1 MRLILGDNLQK
12 PSIRDIILIGSF
24 QQDLSTN
31 RKLLRLVGRS
41 EFSKMRYTLK
51 YGGKFGDKIVKFGK
65 TFYNKVLQPGY
76 SKVLKPVYNATKKII
91 EFAANNDIANNAI
104 KVVGNMVGS
113 ALGAPGVGNIL
124 AAAAKGT
131 DSALKIGESVVNEL
145 FDKKKL
151 DVKDVKEIVDI
162 IREQIKEFMGKDKEQ
177 LEKKVENV
185 EENLKDLDLEK
196 EDVTKEDIKEGVN
209 AGLIFY
215 NPVNRQMIKKY
226 AGRVKLGGSLKP
238 INPKILKILPK
249 LLNKRRLINKI
260 RPATIGID
268 KPNRF
273 NDVPD
278 NLKGGRARMSG
289 RAKMSGRV
297 RMSGNIGDDITSK
310 LEALK
315 SKYK

>member
-41 EFSKMRYTLK
+41 EFTKMRYTIK
-51 YGGKFGDKIVKFGK
+51 YGGKFGDKLIKFGK
-65 TFYNKVLQPGY
+65 NFYSKVLQPGY
-76 SKVLKPVYNATKKII
+76 KKVLKPAYNVTKKII
-91 EFAANNDIANNAI
+91 DIAANNDLANNAI

-113 ALGAPGVGNIL
+113 ALGAPGVGNMI
-124 AAAAKGT
+124 ASAAKGT
-131 DSALKIGESVVNEL
+131 DSAIKIGEKVVNDL
-145 FDKKKL
+145 VKKKKL
-151 DVKDVKEIVDI
+151 DPDDIKQIVTI
-162 IREQIKEFMGKDKEQ
+162 IRGQIKEFKGKDKEQ
-177 LEKKVENV
+177 LEKKTENV

-196 EDVTKEDIKEGVN
+196 ENVTPEDIKDGVN

-238 INPKILKILPK
+238 MNPKLLKILPK
-249 LLNKRRLINKI
+249 ILNSRKRLLTTK
-260 RPATIGID
+260 GID
-268 KPNRF
+268 RPNRF
-273 NDVPD
+273 NELPQHKEGGRTS
-278 NLKGGRARMSG
+278 LGGRA
-289 RAKMSGRV
+289 
-297 RMSGNIGDDITSK
+297 RMSGNIGDDVTSK

>member
-41 EFSKMRYTLK
+41 EFTKMRYTIK
-51 YGGKFGDKIVKFGK
+51 YGGKFGDKLIKFGK
-65 TFYNKVLQPGY
+65 NFYSKVLQPGY
-76 SKVLKPVYNATKKII
+76 KKVLKPAYNVTKKII
-91 EFAANNDIANNAI
+91 DIAANNDLANNAI

-113 ALGAPGVGNIL
+113 ALGAPGVGNMI
-124 AAAAKGT
+124 ASAAKGT
-131 DSALKIGESVVNEL
+131 DSAIKIGEKVVNDL
-145 FDKKKL
+145 VNKKKL
-151 DVKDVKEIVDI
+151 DPDDIKQIIAI
-162 IREQIKEFMGKDKEQ
+162 IREQIKEFKGKDKEQ
-177 LEKKVENV
+177 LEKKTENV

-196 EDVTKEDIKEGVN
+196 ENVTTEDIKDGVN

-226 AGRVKLGGSLKP
+226 AGRVKLGGSIKP
-238 INPKILKILPK
+238 MNPRLLKILPK
-249 LLNKRRLINKI
+249 ILNSRKKL
-260 RPATIGID
+260 TTMGID
-268 KPNRF
+268 RPNRF
-273 NDVPD
+273 NELPPH
-278 NLKGGRARMSG
+278 KEGGRASLGG
-289 RAKMSGRV
+289 RA
-297 RMSGNIGDDITSK
+297 RMSGNIGDDVTNK

>member
-41 EFSKMRYTLK
+41 EFTKMRYTIK
-51 YGGKFGDKIVKFGK
+51 YGGKFGDKLIKFGK
-65 TFYNKVLQPGY
+65 NFYSKVLQPGY
-76 SKVLKPVYNATKKII
+76 KKVLKPAYNVTKKII
-91 EFAANNDIANNAI
+91 DIAANNDLANNAI

-113 ALGAPGVGNIL
+113 ALGAPGVGNMI

-131 DSALKIGESVVNEL
+131 DSAIKIGESVVNDL
-145 FDKKKL
+145 VKKKKL
-151 DVKDVKEIVDI
+151 DPEDIKQIIAI

-177 LEKKVENV
+177 LEKKTENV

-196 EDVTKEDIKEGVN
+196 ENVTPEDIKDGVN

-226 AGRVKLGGSLKP
+226 AGRVKLGGSVKP
-238 INPKILKILPK
+238 MNPRLLKILPK
-249 LLNKRRLINKI
+249 ILNSRRKLTTK
-260 RPATIGID
+260 GID
-268 KPNRF
+268 KHNRF
-273 NDVPD
+273 DELSSHKD
-278 NLKGGRARMSG
+278 GGRARMSG
-289 RAKMSGRV
+289 
-297 RMSGNIGDDITSK
+297 NISDDVTSK